1 MPVVKLI
8 DKRHDIL
15 LFVCDSDSVYLCIH
29 SRKHLPTTRSR
40 VLDRNIQKAVPLF
53 SYHLH
58 SFTLSESYLYANCW
72 TSWASLHD
80 YDKLLRSL
88 LLLSRL
94 IRTSTSESEL
104 DIYKKKTSPQKWFKT
119 LDSKPWL
126 LASLPLVCATP
137 CAAAHRLQLL
147 RKPLTRPP
155 TLRAHLLLSQS
166 TASSLVSLLC

>member
-29 SRKHLPTTRSR
+29 SRKHLATTRSR

-104 DIYKKKTSPQKWFKT
+104 DIIKSSPQKWFKT
-119 LDSKPWL
+119 PASKPWPL
-126 LASLPLVCATP
+126 VSLPLVCATP
-137 CAAAHRLQLL
+137 CAAAHRLQLPH
-147 RKPLTRPP
+147 KPLTRLP